1 MDLEINPLVHVHG
14 KGKIHRV
21 DELPAEDQGHFV
33 PRVEFRLSDFSGHD
47 REVVISG
54 FGVDLPKLRLK
65 YFEQL
70 CAHALSL

>member
-1 MDLEINPLVHVHG
+1 MDLEINPLVHVPG

-54 FGVDLPKLRLK
+54 FGVDLLK
-65 YFEQL
+65 APPEIL
-70 CAHALSL
+70 